1 MNGVLQPFT
10 GRLSL
15 LIPPT
20 PQPVGLKAIPDTD
33 ADHEYIAP
41 GPNDRRGVC
50 VALNTLANHGYLSR
64 DGITTWAEA
73 GNAIQTAFGF
83 GYDLA
88 TILSAIGLLAGGDLI
103 TGKYSIG
110 KHTAHPHWPVSD
122 LSTGGADS
130 RVPNTLG

>member
-1 MNGVLQPFT
+1 MLQPLT

-15 LIPPT
+15 LVPPT
-20 PQPVGLKAIPDTD
+20 PQPHGLKAIPGTD
-33 ADHEYIAP
+33 SDHKYIAP

-50 VALNTLANHGYLSR
+50 VALNTMANHGYISR

-73 GNAIQTAFGF
+73 ANAIQNVFGF

-88 TILSAIGLLAGGDLI
+88 TVLSAIGLIAGGDLI

-110 KHTAHPHWPVSD
+110 K
-122 LSTGGADS
+122 
-130 RVPNTLG
+130 PNLVCIA

>member
-1 MNGVLQPFT
+1 MLQPFT

-15 LIPPT
+15 LVPPT
-20 PQPVGLKAIPDTD
+20 PQTYGLKAIPGTD
-33 ADHEYIAP
+33 ADHKYIAP

-50 VALNTLANHGYLSR
+50 VALNTMANHGYISR

-73 GNAIQTAFGF
+73 ANAIQNVFGF

-88 TILSAIGLLAGGDLI
+88 TLLSAIGLIASGDLL

-110 KHTAHPHWPVSD
+110 K
-122 LSTGGADS
+122 
-130 RVPNTLG
+130 PNPTSIA